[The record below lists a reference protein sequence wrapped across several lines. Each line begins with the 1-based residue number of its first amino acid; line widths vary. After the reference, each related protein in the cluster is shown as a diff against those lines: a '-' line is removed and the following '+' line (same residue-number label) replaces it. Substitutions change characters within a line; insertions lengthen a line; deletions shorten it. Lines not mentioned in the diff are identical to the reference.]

1 MEKAEDLEAKLKLAV
16 ETMRFAKKILNEYR
30 AGKQISFVEAEVR
43 MMYALKSIT
52 GEFE

>member
-16 ETMRFAKKILNEYR
+16 ETMRFAQKILNEYR
-30 AGKQISFVEAEVR
+30 AGKQMTVLEAEIR

-52 GEFE
+52 GEFK